1 MSRRERVCLIA
12 AIVITAL
19 VVVFAVL
26 NVDDVK
32 VHWIVTTAQTP
43 LIVVIVVS
51 LLLGVVLDR
60 LLVIRARR
68 RRNR

>member
-1 MSRRERVCLIA
+1 MSRRERVRLIA